1 MKYIAPLLL
10 LAACGQPEPLPG
22 DRVDV
27 DAGVSVGA
35 DASGSTD
42 AGSSGADAGQSLFD
56 AGASSSDA
64 GQGEPDA
71 GQEEADAG
79 VPAECDRDQ
88 DGYASRECGGDDCDD
103 SDRGVNPGI
112 SERCSFDDENCD
124 GDNNEGLECTFFAHG
139 PNTLYSVD
147 PFADEVTVI
156 GQMTSDGRNVS
167 LFDIDIDPDGS
178 LIGVNGTQLI
188 RFDETG
194 RGTAIAQVRTPA
206 SINGLAIDSE
216 GTIFLTQSGGSPARA
231 YTMTL
236 DGTVTPVGSLAPYT
250 SSGDCVVLKDDSLLM
265 TARSQRGGNDELVY
279 VDSRTA
285 QTRLLGTMG
294 ARAVYGLSAS
304 FGYLFGLSDEGRV
317 LLVDP
322 ESGATEELFRE
333 PDVRFWGAANGD

>member
-1 MKYIAPLLL
+1 
-10 LAACGQPEPLPG
+10 
-22 DRVDV
+22 
-27 DAGVSVGA
+27 
-35 DASGSTD
+35 
-42 AGSSGADAGQSLFD
+42 
-56 AGASSSDA
+56 
-64 GQGEPDA
+64 
-71 GQEEADAG
+71 
-79 VPAECDRDQ
+79 
-88 DGYASRECGGDDCDD
+88 
-103 SDRGVNPGI
+103 
-112 SERCSFDDENCD
+112 
-124 GDNNEGLECTFFAHG
+124 
-139 PNTLYSVD
+139 
-147 PFADEVTVI
+147 
-156 GQMTSDGRNVS
+156 VS
-167 LFDIDIDPDGS
+167 LFDIDIDPNGS

-236 DGTVTPVGSLAPYT
+236 DGTVSPVGSLAPYT

-333 PDVRFWGAANGD
+333 PGVRFWGAANGD